1 MVVDELELLSFLEW
15 LLPGGDGSE
24 MKIGALGVFLL
35 IVPALSATVAFVC
48 YLFSVARHGPSEGF
62 YTVARTVAA
71 GVTDISHI
79 SPRRVWAMARLAIN
93 EAVRRRVLIV
103 VAIFMLVLLF
113 AGWFLDSGSEHPARL
128 YISFVL
134 TMTTYLALALGLLLS
149 TFSLPNDIKN
159 KTIHTILT
167 KPVRQV
173 EIVLGRILGFV
184 AVGTA
189 MLVVMGFGS
198 YLFVRRGLSHT
209 HTVES
214 VERVE
219 GVAGGQEENPV
230 VWRGTLTSEDRHT
243 HTFEVHQNGEGQTDI
258 QRGHWH
264 QVRVVKQ
271 SGKDGK
277 PVFSIGP
284 PQGWLQARVPIYGGL
299 MFLDRN
305 GQSAQQGINVGK
317 EWDYRGYIEGG
328 SQAAAIWTF
337 SGITEQAFPE
347 QLSLELNLRVF
358 RSFKG
363 EIERG
368 VLGSI
373 YLSNPDSG
381 AAMRSVPVSFEAKEF
396 SIDEIVFGRSL
407 DVIERDGI
415 PREGDIFKDLVSKD
429 GALNVIVQC
438 SERAQ
443 YFGMA
448 QGDVYVR
455 SADAPFFINFFKGY
469 IGIWLQMVTVTAF
482 GVMFSTFL
490 NAAVAMLTT
499 FSCVILGFRSEFVS
513 DIRTGDLEGGG
524 PIEATVR
531 LLTQMNLSGEFSDQ
545 LVTKV
550 VQFVDQGL
558 LLLMSFTANILP
570 NYNAFDTTDYVAYG
584 FDIYGGLLSRN
595 LTIGLVYTLAAA
607 LVGYFFLKTRE
618 VAA

>member
-15 LLPGGDGSE
+15 LLPGGDGSD

-35 IVPALSATVAFVC
+35 MVPAITAAVTFVC

-62 YTVARTVAA
+62 YTVARTIAA
-71 GVTDISHI
+71 GVTDVSNISL
-79 SPRRVWAMARLAIN
+79 RRVLALARLAIN
-93 EAVRRRVLIV
+93 EAIRRRVLIV

-113 AGWFLDSGSEHPARL
+113 AGWFLDTGSDHPARL

-149 TFSLPNDIKN
+149 TFSLPADIKN
-159 KTIHTILT
+159 RTIHTILT

-173 EIVLGRILGFV
+173 EIVLGRIVGFV

-189 MLVVMGFGS
+189 MLVVMGLAS
-198 YLFVRRGLSHT
+198 YLFVRRGLSHG
-209 HTVES
+209 HLVEA

-219 GVAGGQEENPV
+219 DDGAGPTANPV
-230 VWRGTLTSEDRHT
+230 VWRGTCTSSDRHS
-243 HTFEVHQNGEGQTDI
+243 HTFEVFENGVGRTDI

-264 QVRVVKQ
+264 EVEQLSDAGDQPTFR
-271 SGKDGK
+271 
-277 PVFSIGP
+277 IGP

-299 MFLDRN
+299 VFLDGN
-305 GQSAQQGINVGK
+305 GQPSKKGINVGK

-337 SGITEQAFPE
+337 RGITEQEFSSH
-347 QLSLELNLRVF
+347 LLLELNLRVF

-373 YLSNPDSG
+373 YLSNAGGGSTI
-381 AAMRSVPVSFEAKEF
+381 RSAPVSFEAKEF
-396 SIDEIVFGRSL
+396 AIDEIVFRRTL
-407 DVIERDGI
+407 DVIGRDGI
-415 PREGDIFKDLVSKD
+415 PRKGDIFKDLVNDK
-429 GALNVIVQC
+429 GELNVVVQC

-448 QGDVYVR
+448 QADVYVR
-455 SADAPFFINFFKGY
+455 AADAPFFLNFLKAH
-469 IGIWLQMVTVTAF
+469 IGIWLQMVMVTSF

-490 NAAVAMLTT
+490 NAAVAMLST
-499 FSCVILGFRSEFVS
+499 FGCVILGFRSQFVS

-524 PIEATVR
+524 PIEATIR

-545 LVTKV
+545 LATRV

-570 NYNAFDTTDYVAYG
+570 NYDSFDTTDYVAYG

-595 LTIGLVYTLAAA
+595 LMVGLVYTLAAS